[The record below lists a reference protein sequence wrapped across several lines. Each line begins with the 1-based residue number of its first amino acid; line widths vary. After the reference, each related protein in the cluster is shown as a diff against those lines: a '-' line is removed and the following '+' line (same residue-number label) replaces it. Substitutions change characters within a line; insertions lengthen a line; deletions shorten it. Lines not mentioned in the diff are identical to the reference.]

1 METHDQPCRDVH
13 GMEVSRDHKELLD
26 MYSPVWEQEELARCD
41 SWQQFLTRAAG
52 ALVELGVLPT
62 GRTEPSEQSV
72 ILQALLANRQRLA
85 PQLVKELG
93 QLVSSGI
100 PRPLRGLAWQQLLGA
115 PQAFPDNYYE
125 SLLYS
130 MQGEA
135 QADQHQQPAPPAS
148 KCTANTAHCSSC
160 VPAPAPLLHL
170 PSRDFSIANSA
181 AEVLPYP
188 MGPCCHKQQD
198 GNPHRDT
205 QHPHD
210 VSDPQQP
217 TACNMDAACNVW
229 GLPPFPCT
237 TSLPCPNFCV

>member
-125 SLLYS
+125 SLLFS
-130 MQGEA
+130 MQGET
-135 QADQHQQPAPPAS
+135 QTDKHQQPGALAS
-148 KCTANTAHCSSC
+148 RCAATTPHCSSHTLC
-160 VPAPAPLLHL
+160 LCCTSHQQTPASPTAQQTCCPTLWVHV
-170 PSRDFSIANSA
+170 DANSRTGTLTETA
-181 AEVLPYP
+181 
-188 MGPCCHKQQD
+188 
-198 GNPHRDT
+198 

-210 VSDPQQP
+210 VCGP
-217 TACNMDAACNVW
+217 
-229 GLPPFPCT
+229 
-237 TSLPCPNFCV
+237 

>member
-125 SLLYS
+125 SLLFS
-130 MQGEA
+130 MQGETQTDKHG
-135 QADQHQQPAPPAS
+135 QAAARSPRQQVRCHHTPLQQPHP
-148 KCTANTAHCSSC
+148 
-160 VPAPAPLLHL
+160 VPLLHV
-170 PSRDFSIANSA
+170 PSADSSIANSA
-181 AEVLPYP
+181 ADVLPYP
-188 MGPCCHKQQD
+188 LGPCRRKQQD
-198 GNPHRDT
+198 GNPHRDSSA
-205 QHPHD
+205 P
-210 VSDPQQP
+210 SR
-217 TACNMDAACNVW
+217 CMW
-229 GLPPFPCT
+229 
-237 TSLPCPNFCV
+237 SLITHSLRYGRRLECVEPAYIYV